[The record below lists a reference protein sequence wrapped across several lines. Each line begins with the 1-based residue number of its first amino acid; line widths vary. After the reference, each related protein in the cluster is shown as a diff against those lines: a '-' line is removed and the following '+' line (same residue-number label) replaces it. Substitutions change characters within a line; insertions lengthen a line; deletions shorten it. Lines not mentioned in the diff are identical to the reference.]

1 MKPNPA
7 FLLPALSLLLA
18 ACAGDISPE
27 KSPSEEEPETPAEA
41 LPGPGGP
48 QVVFSK
54 TEGGLYHASVDASGS
69 DWIYIDLDSQTQV
82 FPASPE
88 ASDDWDIAHRG
99 PEIKLNGGVS
109 GTPPGGQAVIVYG
122 DKSAEGSS
130 YPFDSVNAAPTTT
143 AVSYQTD
150 ASTSQLGA
158 LVALL
163 QLLQSLGLPVTDP
176 TAGVAYA
183 MNTYPDA
190 DQEPSTTTGAGDYGW
205 YRNSGLAAGS
215 EISARGNVAYV
226 LRTVECRYYKLRL
239 LGYAEAGGASGHPQY
254 ELLEIPGNACG
265 SADSPVAPLGRA
277 QFTASGSTY
286 TVAVDASDEGAWVHL
301 DLVNHT
307 QVAPSN
313 PGNDPLGW
321 DIALKRSDLKLN
333 SGVSGSGSVLL
344 HDGLRD
350 DWNARVQ
357 APAVTDSSYH
367 SDADGALAFVT
378 YPAAER
384 SGDAACGGINGDHG
398 WYYYSGFCNDGNG
411 MHYISPREVVYVLRG
426 RDGQYWKLRMLGYYD
441 GSGSSANP
449 SLEYAPV
456 AAP

>member
-1 MKPNPA
+1 MKQTFA
-7 FLLPALSLLLA
+7 ALLSALSLLLA

-27 KSPSEEEPETPAEA
+27 KTQDGEEPETPAEA

-48 QVVFSK
+48 QARFSK
-54 TEGGLYHASVDASGS
+54 TDSGLYHASVDASGS
-69 DWIYIDLDSQTQV
+69 DWIYLDLDSQTQV

-88 ASDDWDIAHRG
+88 ASADWDLAHRG
-99 PEIKLNGGVS
+99 AEIKLNGGVS
-109 GTPPGGQAVIVYG
+109 GTPPAGQAVIVYG

-150 ASTSQLGA
+150 ASTTELGA
-158 LVALL
+158 LAPLL
-163 QLLQSLGLPVTDP
+163 ALLQSLGLPVTDP

-183 MNTYPDA
+183 MNSYPEA
-190 DQEPSTTTGAGDYGW
+190 DQEPNEVTGAGDYGW
-205 YRNSGLAAGS
+205 YRSSGLAGS
-215 EISARGNVAYV
+215 NSIVARDNVAYV
-226 LRTVECRYYKLRL
+226 LRSVECRYYKLRMTGFEL
-239 LGYAEAGGASGHPQY
+239 EGAIGHPQY
-254 ELLEIPGNACG
+254 EFVEIPGNACG

-277 QFTASGSTY
+277 QFSASGSGY
-286 TVAVDASDEGAWVHL
+286 TVAVDASDEEAWVHL
-301 DLVNHT
+301 DLTNHS

-333 SGVSGSGSVLL
+333 GGVSGSGSVLL

-367 SDADGALAFVT
+367 SDADGALAFIT

-441 GSGSSANP
+441 GSGSSAHP

>member
-1 MKPNPA
+1 MKPSPA
-7 FLLPALSLLLA
+7 LLLPALSLLLL

-27 KSPSEEEPETPAEA
+27 KSPAEEEPETPAEA

-48 QVVFSK
+48 QARFSK
-54 TEGGLYHASVDASGS
+54 TDSGLYHASVDASGS
-69 DWIYIDLDSQTQV
+69 DWIYLDLDSQTQV

-88 ASDDWDIAHRG
+88 ASADWDLAHRG
-99 PEIKLNGGVS
+99 AEIKLNGGVS
-109 GTPPGGQAVIVYG
+109 GAPPTGQAVIVYG

-150 ASTSQLGA
+150 ASTTELGA
-158 LVALL
+158 LAPLL
-163 QLLQSLGLPVTDP
+163 ALLQSLGLPVTDP

-183 MNTYPDA
+183 MNSYPEA
-190 DQEPSTTTGAGDYGW
+190 DQEPNEVTGAGDYGW
-205 YRNSGLAAGS
+205 YRSSGLAGS
-215 EISARGNVAYV
+215 NSIVARDNVAYV
-226 LRTVECRYYKLRL
+226 LRSVECRYYKLRMTGFEL
-239 LGYAEAGGASGHPQY
+239 EGMIGHPQY

-277 QFTASGSTY
+277 QFSASGSGY
-286 TVAVDASDEGAWVHL
+286 TVAVDASDEEAWVHL
-301 DLVNHT
+301 DLTNHS

-441 GSGSSANP
+441 GSGSSAHP
-449 SLEYAPV
+449 SLEYALV
-456 AAP
+456 APP

>member
-1 MKPNPA
+1 MKQTLA
-7 FLLPALSLLLA
+7 ALLSALSLLLV

-27 KSPSEEEPETPAEA
+27 KTVEEPETPTEA

-54 TEGGLYHASVDASGS
+54 TDGGLYRASVDASGS
-69 DWIYIDLDSQTQV
+69 DWIYLDLDSQTQV

-88 ASDDWDIAHRG
+88 ASDEWDLAHRG

-122 DKSAEGSS
+122 DKSAEGTS
-130 YPFDSVNAAPTTT
+130 YPYDSVSAAPTTT

-150 ASTSQLGA
+150 ASTSELGA

-163 QLLQSLGLPVTDP
+163 ELLQSLGLPVTDP

-183 MNTYPDA
+183 MNNYPEA
-190 DQEPSTTTGAGDYGW
+190 DQEPSTATGAGDYGW

-239 LGYAEAGGASGHPQY
+239 LGYTEAGGATGHPQY
-254 ELLEIPGNACG
+254 EFLEIPGNACG
-265 SADSPVAPLGRA
+265 GADSPVAPLGRA
-277 QFTASGSTY
+277 QFTASGSGY
-286 TVAVDASDEGAWVHL
+286 TVAVDASDEDAWVHL

-321 DIALKRSDLKLN
+321 DIAVKRSDLKLN
-333 SGVSGSGSVLL
+333 GGVSGSGSVLL

-350 DWNARVQ
+350 DWTARVQ

-367 SDADGALAFVT
+367 SDTEGALAFVS

-426 RDGQYWKLRMLGYYD
+426 RDGQYWKLRLLGYYD
-441 GSGSSANP
+441 SAGSSAHP

>member
-1 MKPNPA
+1 MKQTPA
-7 FLLPALSLLLA
+7 ALLSALSLLLA
-18 ACAGDISPE
+18 ACAGDLSPE
-27 KSPSEEEPETPAEA
+27 KTQDGEEPETPTEP

-54 TEGGLYHASVDASGS
+54 TDSGLYRASVDASGS
-69 DWIYIDLDSQTQV
+69 DWIYLDLDSQTQV

-88 ASDDWDIAHRG
+88 ASDEWDLAHRG

-130 YPFDSVNAAPTTT
+130 YPFDSVSAAPTTT

-150 ASTSQLGA
+150 ASTSELGA

-163 QLLQSLGLPVTDP
+163 ELLQSLGLPVTDP

-183 MNTYPDA
+183 MNTYPEA
-190 DQEPSTTTGAGDYGW
+190 DQEPSTATGAGDYGW

-239 LGYAEAGGASGHPQY
+239 LGYTEAGGATGHPQY
-254 ELLEIPGNACG
+254 EFLEIPGNACG
-265 SADSPVAPLGRA
+265 GADSPVAPLGRA
-277 QFTASGSTY
+277 VFSASGSSY
-286 TVAVDASDEGAWVHL
+286 TVAVDASDEEAWVHL

-321 DIALKRSDLKLN
+321 DLALKRSDLKLN

-357 APAVTDSSYH
+357 APAVSDSSYH
-367 SDADGALAFVT
+367 SDTDSGLAFVT
-378 YPAAER
+378 YPPAER
-384 SGDAACGGINGDHG
+384 SGEAACGGINGDHG

-441 GSGSSANP
+441 GSGSSAHP